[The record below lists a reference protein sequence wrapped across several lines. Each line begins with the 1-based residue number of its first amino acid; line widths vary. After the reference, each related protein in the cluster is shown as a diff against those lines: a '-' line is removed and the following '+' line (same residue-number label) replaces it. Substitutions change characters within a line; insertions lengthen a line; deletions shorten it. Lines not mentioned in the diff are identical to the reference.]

1 MSYAAHPSYAGHA
14 TEFTPEMLAKVEEY
28 KTHYP
33 PGKQKSAIIP
43 LMHLAQ
49 KEYGWISVETMDYI
63 AGLLNITPIEVYEV
77 ATFYT
82 MFHLH
87 PVGKFVLEVC
97 RTGPCM
103 IRGAEN
109 ICDYLEKKLGV
120 KEGEVTADGLFSW
133 RTVECLGACGYAP
146 MMQVG
151 DHFHEHL
158 TPAKVDELLAAWK
171 NHQS

>member
-1 MSYAAHPSYAGHA
+1 MSYAIHPNFTGKQ
-14 TEFTPEMLAKVEEY
+14 TEFTPEMIQKMEEY

-33 PGKQKSAIIP
+33 PGKQKSALLPI
-43 LMHLAQ
+43 MHVCQ
-49 KEYGWISVETMDYI
+49 KEYGWISVETMDSI
-63 AGLLNITPIEVYEV
+63 ASFLNITPVEVYEV

-82 MFHLH
+82 MFHLQ

-103 IRGAEN
+103 IRGAEK

-120 KEGEVTADGLFSW
+120 KEGEITADGLFSW

-151 DHFHEHL
+151 DHYHEYL
-158 TPAKVDELLAAWK
+158 TPDKMDKLIENWR
-171 NHQS
+171 NG